1 MGKVNKVVVFG
12 KTKTGK
18 TAIINK
24 IIYPDSNMVGVDLC
38 PTIEDCYMGSIE
50 SDRANGPKGPE
61 KERVCFYDTAGLES
75 PRSEVPKHYIS
86 MADGF
91 ILVYSIDNMESFL
104 CVQKLKRDI
113 DTFKAEKKEVTIIA
127 IGNKCDLEANRQV
140 TKKQAETWATQEKVL
155 FREATVADRKTLH
168 EPVVQMVS
176 KMTQPPMEKGGAT
189 SSDHHHL
196 LPFHV
201 TPRPKSPSRGILKG
215 IPGGLMTTSIGRKA
229 STALGFHTKEPKVKD
244 SSKGKTSQFSNPK
257 PRK

>member
-176 KMTQPPMEKGGAT
+176 KMTQPPNK
-189 SSDHHHL
+189 SH
-196 LPFHV
+196 PFWW
-201 TPRPKSPSRGILKG
+201 RSLSQ
-215 IPGGLMTTSIGRKA
+215 A
-229 STALGFHTKEPKVKD
+229 STEPQTSLVPPMDNALP
-244 SSKGKTSQFSNPK
+244 
-257 PRK
+257 